1 MATAEN
7 YIKGLSDKIKEFM
20 IKLLKKCNTRD
31 IKGQIVLRFE
41 TLEDHYEGK
50 HKIYWSN
57 GSFNE

>member
-7 YIKGLSDKIKEFM
+7 YIKGLSDKIKGFM

-50 HKIYWSN
+50 HKIY
-57 GSFNE
+57 